1 MFSQVDLMEARGNER
16 TNAEYEW
23 HGVSGVWKPVHDEGR
38 DYREVFIRSKYRDKK
53 FMRAQFTLNP
63 HAATNLGIESEY
75 SAIRV
80 HPPMA

>member
-1 MFSQVDLMEARGNER
+1 MEARGNER

-53 FMRAQFTLNP
+53 FMRAHPETGADRP
-63 HAATNLGIESEY
+63 PRKWDARPPDAKRHRSE
-75 SAIRV
+75 
-80 HPPMA
+80 